1 MKRLIGYVAA
11 MSNVAPNGKQYSN
24 TVSGY
29 STIWKI
35 IEKSEENYIYEAL
48 RINVRD
54 SEIPKV
60 LYGKKVYTSEEW
72 YLEQQKY

>member
-11 MSNVAPNGKQYSN
+11 ISNVAPNWKQYSN

-54 SEIPKV
+54 SEIPKK
-60 LYGKKVYTSEEW
+60 LYGKKVYSSEEW

>member
-1 MKRLIGYVAA
+1 MKKLIGYVAA
-11 MSNVAPNGKQYSN
+11 VSNVAPNGKQYSD

-29 STIWKI
+29 YTIWKI

-54 SEIPKV
+54 SEIPKT
-60 LYGKKVYTSEEW
+60 LYSKKVYSSEEW

>member
-1 MKRLIGYVAA
+1 MVLIGYVAA

-29 STIWKI
+29 NTIWKI
-35 IEKSEENYIYEAL
+35 IEKSEENYSYEAL
-48 RINVRD
+48 RINVRE
-54 SEIPKV
+54 SEIPKK
-60 LYGKKVYTSEEW
+60 LYGKKVYSSEEW